1 MARYRKID
9 PRIWND
15 AKFSSLSSEAKLLF
29 LYLLTT
35 PAMTMLGAVPL
46 RASAVA
52 EELGFDAKRYGIRYQ
67 ELYSKGIVEYDERGL
82 FWVKNFLK
90 YNAPDN
96 PKVVM
101 SWSNIIGLLPECPLL
116 SKVLEA
122 AKAHCFQ
129 RGEGYAEAFR
139 KGMPDST
146 QNSTEDST
154 TDGMAYGIAY
164 PMPYQEQEQEYKKE
178 VKEKGAAMTHRLALQ
193 VIPSE
198 WKTYANKV
206 RPDLNA
212 EREFADFVF
221 YFTQGKGSSK
231 LRSDKG
237 WSQAWQGWV
246 RRAKEQTQQKPV
258 STSSFF
264 AVPKP
269 EPKRSFD
276 DETEQADD
284 FDLSAF
290 GVAK

>member
-15 AKFSSLSSEAKLLF
+15 AKFSSLSHEAQRMF
-29 LYLLTT
+29 FFVLTH
-35 PAMTMLGAVPL
+35 PAMTSLGAF
-46 RASAVA
+46 RISQSGMA
-52 EELGFDAKRYGIRYQ
+52 EELGLAGKGFAEPVG
-67 ELYSKGIVEYDERGL
+67 ELFRKGLINYDERAFLL
-82 FWVKNFLK
+82 FVPNFLK
-90 YNAPDN
+90 YNQPEN
-96 PKVVM
+96 PNVVKGWK
-101 SWSNIIGLLPECPLL
+101 SAIDLLPECDLKLNVLAKAKACTANNDAL
-116 SKVLEA
+116 SKAFDNAFGSVTERVTETLS
-122 AKAHCFQ
+122 
-129 RGEGYAEAFR
+129 EGLPKPLS
-139 KGMPDST
+139 KGMP
-146 QNSTEDST
+146 N
-154 TDGMAYGIAY
+154 
-164 PMPYQEQEQEYKKE
+164 QEQEQEYKKE

-193 VIPSE
+193 AIPSE